1 MSEVIIRGIFTIM
14 GNQEDKIKIQEK
26 LSKKLA
32 RLAESIYENKEDNSG
47 TNQLLDEILHLQY
60 ILID

>member
-1 MSEVIIRGIFTIM
+1 M